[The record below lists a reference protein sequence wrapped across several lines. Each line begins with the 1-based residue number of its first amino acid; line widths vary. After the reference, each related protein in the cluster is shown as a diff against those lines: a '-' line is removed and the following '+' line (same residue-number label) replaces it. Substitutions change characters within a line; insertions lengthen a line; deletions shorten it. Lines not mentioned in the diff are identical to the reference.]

1 MINVAVS
8 GAAGRMGETVCAAVE
23 GADDMALVGRAD
35 PLLQVGLPDVLGDAD
50 VIVDFSTPDSA
61 LHNARTCLEA
71 GVHCVMGTTGADFS
85 ELEGVGD
92 ANLFVAPN
100 FAIGAVLMMRFAEQA
115 AQHLPECEI
124 VELHHDRKVDAP
136 SGTAARTAELVR
148 AAGGNV
154 HEPIHSVRLPGPRR
168 APGGPLRRA
177 RPDALDPPRLDR
189 ARVVHAGRAARGAQG
204 RVARALAHRRARA
217 SSLAC
222 SRVSADRNRR
232 LMLLGGA
239 LLAAVVVV
247 VVAIVIS
254 QGGSD
259 DEEQPSA
266 SGGRAQPSQSAEV
279 EELFGGIPQQ
289 GVTLGE
295 PDAPGD
301 ADRVRGPP
309 VPLLRRSTRP
319 ARCPTV
325 IEDYVRTGRL
335 KLQLRLLRFIGPDSE
350 RGAEVAAAATLQDK
364 GWEFSDLFFRNQ
376 GQENSGYATDQ
387 FLQRLARATP
397 GLDVDQ
403 LESDL
408 DTPQA
413 QALIRQAERQAN
425 RLGVSGTPSFFVQ
438 KGNAAPQP
446 LELSSLDAGSV
457 TDAIESALGEQ

>member
-1 MINVAVS
+1 
-8 GAAGRMGETVCAAVE
+8 
-23 GADDMALVGRAD
+23 
-35 PLLQVGLPDVLGDAD
+35 
-50 VIVDFSTPDSA
+50 
-61 LHNARTCLEA
+61 
-71 GVHCVMGTTGADFS
+71 
-85 ELEGVGD
+85 
-92 ANLFVAPN
+92 
-100 FAIGAVLMMRFAEQA
+100 
-115 AQHLPECEI
+115 
-124 VELHHDRKVDAP
+124 
-136 SGTAARTAELVR
+136 
-148 AAGGNV
+148 
-154 HEPIHSVRLPGPRR
+154 
-168 APGGPLRRA
+168 
-177 RPDALDPPRLDR
+177 
-189 ARVVHAGRAARGAQG
+189 
-204 RVARALAHRRARA
+204 
-217 SSLAC
+217 
-222 SRVSADRNRR
+222 
-232 LMLLGGA
+232 MLLGGA

-279 EELFGGIPQQ
+279 GELFGGIPQQ

-295 PDAPGD
+295 PDAPATLIEF
-301 ADRVRGPP
+301 AD
-309 VPLLRRSTRP
+309 LQ
-319 ARCPTV
+319 CPFCAQYTTGALPSV

-397 GLDVDQ
+397 GLDVGQ

-408 DTPQA
+408 DTPPA

-425 RLGVSGTPSFFVQ
+425 RLGVNGTPSFFVQ

-446 LELSSLDAGSV
+446 LELSSLDVGSV

>member
-1 MINVAVS
+1 VS
-8 GAAGRMGETVCAAVE
+8 T
-23 GADDMALVGRAD
+23 
-35 PLLQVGLPDVLGDAD
+35 
-50 VIVDFSTPDSA
+50 
-61 LHNARTCLEA
+61 
-71 GVHCVMGTTGADFS
+71 
-85 ELEGVGD
+85 
-92 ANLFVAPN
+92 
-100 FAIGAVLMMRFAEQA
+100 
-115 AQHLPECEI
+115 
-124 VELHHDRKVDAP
+124 DRD
-136 SGTAARTAELVR
+136 
-148 AAGGNV
+148 
-154 HEPIHSVRLPGPRR
+154 
-168 APGGPLRRA
+168 
-177 RPDALDPPRLDR
+177 
-189 ARVVHAGRAARGAQG
+189 
-204 RVARALAHRRARA
+204 
-217 SSLAC
+217 
-222 SRVSADRNRR
+222 RR
-232 LMLLGGA
+232 LLLLGGA

-295 PDAPGD
+295 PDAPATLIEF
-301 ADRVRGPP
+301 ADLQCPFCAQYTTSA
-309 VPLLRRSTRP
+309 L
-319 ARCPTV
+319 PTV

-335 KLQLRLLRFIGPDSE
+335 KMQLRLLRFIGPDSE

-364 GWEFSDLFFRNQ
+364 GWEYSDLFFRNQ

-397 GLDVDQ
+397 GLDVGQ

-408 DTPQA
+408 DTPSA
-413 QALIRQAERQAN
+413 RALIRQAERQAN

-438 KGNAAPQP
+438 KGDAAPQP